1 VDADEAPRLDYDQ
14 TTRHVHAFTDLR
26 TKMLAFVPTITGA
39 AVGLLGEPR
48 PASELIGVSLLGL
61 VATLGIFVYELRNA
75 QLYDAMVQRAK
86 ELERLL
92 GFPTVQGL
100 QGAGG
105 VLASRPSR
113 WFAHDRGWALVYS
126 AAIAGWSYLAAWG
139 FLRWMLVDSAQTI
152 AAVTGIAV
160 GFLVA
165 AALERRKL
173 LP

>member
-1 VDADEAPRLDYDQ
+1 VEDTLRLDYDQ
-14 TTRHVHAFTDLR
+14 TIKFVHSFTDLR
-26 TKMLAFVPTITGA
+26 TKMLAFVPTITGT

-48 PASELIGVSLLGL
+48 PAAELIGVSLLGL
-61 VATLGIFVYELRNA
+61 TATLGIFVYELRNA
-75 QLYDAMVQRAK
+75 QLYDAMIQRAK

-92 GFPTVQGL
+92 GLPTVQGL

-105 VLASRPSR
+105 VLAMRPGR
-113 WFAHDRGWALVYS
+113 WFAHDRGWTLVYS

-139 FLRWMLVDSAQTI
+139 ILRWFLVDSAQTI
-152 AAVTGIAV
+152 AAVTGAAV

-165 AALERRKL
+165 AAVERFSL

>member
-1 VDADEAPRLDYDQ
+1 MDEGDAIRLDYDR
-14 TTRHVHAFTDLR
+14 TIEFVRDFTDLR

-48 PASELIGVSLLGL
+48 PAAELIGIALLGL

-75 QLYDAMVQRAK
+75 QLYDAMVKRAK

-92 GFPTVQGL
+92 GLPTVQGL

-105 VLASRPSR
+105 VLATSPGR
-113 WFAHDRGWALVYS
+113 WFAHDRGWALVYA

-139 FLRWMLVDSAQTI
+139 LLRWFLVDSAQTI

-160 GFLVA
+160 GVVVA
-165 AALERRKL
+165 AGLDFRRAAR
-173 LP
+173 

>member
-1 VDADEAPRLDYDQ
+1 MDATEGLRLDYDQ
-14 TTRHVHAFTDLR
+14 TTKFIHEFTDLR
-26 TKMLAFVPTITGA
+26 TKMLAFVPTITGT

-48 PASELIGVSLLGL
+48 PAAELIGIALLGL

-75 QLYDAMVQRAK
+75 QLNDAMIQRAK

-92 GFPTVQGL
+92 GQPTVQGL

-105 VLASRPSR
+105 VLAARSGR
-113 WFAHDRGWALVYS
+113 WFAHARGWALVYS

-139 FLRWMLVDSAQTI
+139 FLRWMLIDSAQTL

-160 GFLVA
+160 GVLVA
-165 AALERRKL
+165 LGLERFKL
-173 LP
+173 VS

>member
-1 VDADEAPRLDYDQ
+1 VEDALRLDYDQ
-14 TTRHVHAFTDLR
+14 TIKFVHAFTDLR

-39 AVGLLGEPR
+39 AVGLLAEPR
-48 PASELIGVSLLGL
+48 PAAQLIGVALLGL
-61 VATLGIFVYELRNA
+61 TATLGIFVYELRNA
-75 QLYDAMVQRAK
+75 QLYDAMIQRAK

-92 GFPTVQGL
+92 ELPTVQGV

-105 VLASRPSR
+105 VLAMRPRR
-113 WFAHDRGWALVYS
+113 WFAHGRGWTLVYS

-139 FLRWMLVDSAQTI
+139 ILRWFLVDSAQTI

-165 AALERRKL
+165 AGLERFKAGG
-173 LP
+173 

>member
-1 VDADEAPRLDYDQ
+1 MQADEALRLDYDQ
-14 TTRHVHAFTDLR
+14 TTKLFQAFTDLR

-48 PASELIGVSLLGL
+48 PAAELIGVSLLGL

-75 QLYDAMVQRAK
+75 QLYDAAVQRAK

-92 GFPTVQGL
+92 GFPTVQGA

-105 VLASRPSR
+105 VLAGKPGR

-139 FLRWMLVDSAQTI
+139 FLRWMLVDSAQTV
-152 AAVTGIAV
+152 AAVTGIVV
-160 GFLVA
+160 GALVVIG
-165 AALERRKL
+165 LETQRRGS
-173 LP
+173 

>member
-1 VDADEAPRLDYDQ
+1 MEPGEALRLDYDQ
-14 TTRHVHAFTDLR
+14 TIRFVHDFRDLR

-48 PASELIGVSLLGL
+48 PAAELIGIALLGL

-75 QLYDAMVQRAK
+75 QLSDAMVRRAK

-92 GFPTVQGL
+92 GLPTVQGL
-100 QGAGG
+100 QGVGG
-105 VLASRPSR
+105 VLATPPGR

-126 AAIAGWSYLAAWG
+126 AAIAGWSYLVAWG
-139 FLRWMLVDSAQTI
+139 LLRWFLVDSAQTI

-160 GFLVA
+160 GVLVVA
-165 AALERRKL
+165 GLEPLRRR
-173 LP
+173 

>member
-1 VDADEAPRLDYDQ
+1 MEADALRLDYDQ
-14 TTRHVHAFTDLR
+14 TIRFVHDFRDLR
-26 TKMLAFVPTITGA
+26 TKMLAFVPTITGT

-48 PASELIGVSLLGL
+48 PAAELIGIALLGL

-92 GFPTVQGL
+92 ELPTVQGL

-105 VLASRPSR
+105 VLARRPAR

-139 FLRWMLVDSAQTI
+139 LLVWFLVDSAQTI

-160 GFLVA
+160 GFLAVA
-165 AALERRKL
+165 GLESLRRS
-173 LP
+173 

>member
-1 VDADEAPRLDYDQ
+1 MQADEALRLDYDQ
-14 TTRHVHAFTDLR
+14 TTQFVHEFTDVRIRL
-26 TKMLAFVPTITGA
+26 LAFVPTISGA

-48 PASELIGVSLLGL
+48 PAAELIGVALLGL

-75 QLYDAMVQRAK
+75 QLYDAMIQRAR

-92 GFPTVQGL
+92 GLPTVQGL

-105 VLASRPSR
+105 VLAARSGR

-139 FLRWMLVDSAQTI
+139 FLRWMLVDGARTI
-152 AAVTGIAV
+152 GAVTGIAV

-165 AALERRKL
+165 AALERFKL

>member
-1 VDADEAPRLDYDQ
+1 MNAEDGLRLDYEQ
-14 TTRHVHAFTDLR
+14 TTQFLR
-26 TKMLAFVPTITGA
+26 TLVDVRFKLLAFVPTITGA

-48 PASELIGVSLLGL
+48 PATELIGIALLGL

-92 GFPTVQGL
+92 ELPTVQGL

-105 VLASRPSR
+105 VLAMRPAR

-139 FLRWMLVDSAQTI
+139 LLTWFLVDSAQTI

-160 GFLVA
+160 GALVVA
-165 AALERRKL
+165 GLEAFRRTT
-173 LP
+173 

>member
-1 VDADEAPRLDYDQ
+1 MQADEALKLDYEQ
-14 TTRHVHAFTDLR
+14 TTTLVREFTDLR
-26 TKMLAFVPTITGA
+26 TKMLAFVPTITGT

-48 PASELIGVSLLGL
+48 PVAELLGIALLGL

-75 QLYDAMVQRAK
+75 ELYDAAVRRAK
-86 ELERLL
+86 ELERQL
-92 GFPTVQGL
+92 GFPTVHGL

-105 VLASRPSR
+105 VLAAPPGR
-113 WFAHDRGWALVYS
+113 WFAHDRGWAFVYS
-126 AAIAGWSYLAAWG
+126 AAVAGWSYLAAWG
-139 FLRWMLVDSAQTI
+139 FLRWMLIDSAQTI

-165 AALERRKL
+165 IAVIRFKL

>member
-1 VDADEAPRLDYDQ
+1 MAVDALRLDYDQ
-14 TTRHVHAFTDLR
+14 TIKFVHDFTDLR

-48 PASELIGVSLLGL
+48 PATELIGIALLGL

-75 QLYDAMVQRAK
+75 QLNDAMVQRAK

-92 GFPTVQGL
+92 GLPTVQGL
-100 QGAGG
+100 PGPGG
-105 VLASRPSR
+105 VLATRPNR

-139 FLRWMLVDSAQTI
+139 LLLWFLVDSAQTI
-152 AAVTGIAV
+152 AAVTGIGVGVLVAV
-160 GFLVA
+160 GVEPL
-165 AALERRKL
+165 RRR
-173 LP
+173 

>member
-1 VDADEAPRLDYDQ
+1 MEDRLRLDYDQ
-14 TTRHVHAFTDLR
+14 TIKFVHAFTDLR
-26 TKMLAFVPTITGA
+26 TKMLAFVPTITGT

-48 PASELIGVSLLGL
+48 PAAELIGVALLGL
-61 VATLGIFVYELRNA
+61 TATLGIFVYELRNA
-75 QLYDAMVQRAK
+75 QLSDAMIQRAK

-92 GFPTVQGL
+92 ELPTVQEL

-105 VLASRPSR
+105 VLAMRPGR
-113 WFAHDRGWALVYS
+113 WFAHDRGWTLVYS

-139 FLRWMLVDSAQTI
+139 ILRWFLVDSAQTI
-152 AAVTGIAV
+152 AAVTGAAV

-165 AALERRKL
+165 AAVERYSL

>member
-1 VDADEAPRLDYDQ
+1 MGADEALKLDYDQ
-14 TTRHVHAFTDLR
+14 TTKLVNGFTELR
-26 TKMLAFVPTITGA
+26 TKMLAFVPTITGT

-48 PASELIGVSLLGL
+48 PAAELIGIALLGL
-61 VATLGIFVYELRNA
+61 IATLGIFVYELRNA
-75 QLYDAMVQRAK
+75 QLYDAAVQRAK

-105 VLASRPSR
+105 VLATRPSR

-139 FLRWMLVDSAQTI
+139 FLVWMLVDSAQTV
-152 AAVTGIAV
+152 AAVAGFAV
-160 GFLVA
+160 GAIVIVFM
-165 AALERRKL
+165 ERFRRA
-173 LP
+173 

>member
-1 VDADEAPRLDYDQ
+1 MEAGEALRLDYDQ
-14 TTRHVHAFTDLR
+14 TTRLVHSLTELR

-48 PASELIGVSLLGL
+48 PAAELLGVALLGL
-61 VATLGIFVYELRNA
+61 TATLGIFLYELRNA
-75 QLYDAMVQRAK
+75 QLYDAAVQRAR

-105 VLASRPSR
+105 VLATPSSR
-113 WFAHDRGWALVYS
+113 WFAQQRGWALVYS
-126 AAIAGWSYLAAWG
+126 AAVAGWSYLAAWG
-139 FLRWMLVDSAQTI
+139 FLRWMLVDSAQTV
-152 AAVTGIAV
+152 AAVVGLAV
-160 GFLVA
+160 GILFAVGH
-165 AALERRKL
+165 ERLKL

>member
-1 VDADEAPRLDYDQ
+1 MDATDALRLDYEQ
-14 TTRHVHAFTDLR
+14 TTKLVHGFIDLR
-26 TKMLAFVPTITGA
+26 TKMLAFVPTITGT

-48 PASELIGVSLLGL
+48 PAAELIGVSLLGL

-75 QLYDAMVQRAK
+75 QLYDAAVQRAQ

-100 QGAGG
+100 HGAGG
-105 VLASRPSR
+105 VLAAPPGR

-126 AAIAGWSYLAAWG
+126 AAVAGWSYLAAWG
-139 FLRWMLVDSAQTI
+139 FLRWLLVDGARTA
-152 AAVTGIAV
+152 AAVAGIAV
-160 GFLVA
+160 GLLVA
-165 AALERRKL
+165 AAVVRFKL